1 MHKASAGV
9 IATPEIKPIK
19 STSTKKSAFK
29 KKVTTTVK
37 YYLKPK
43 WSVMTPTI
51 TGTYSELTVNPTLD
65 QRANY
70 SVVSVQGNHNFPVDE
85 TLIYEWSQT
94 KSGWTGFFVFVA
106 MLVAGAIIGTLT
118 GGTALLGLNAL
129 QGALAGA
136 AFGGIGGLVASGFS
150 PTTST
155 TAHLTPY
162 NNSAYQLDPSINM
175 SGDAKAI
182 ADRTHANWIMPDAQ
196 NTPGGVQQF
205 VAKIDIRRAAECGS
219 ASRATDACTANPTS
233 SIVVIPM
240 DDPRFKTIYEEMFYS
255 SHKMLQKYKYPFTT
269 R

>member
-1 MHKASAGV
+1 MIV
-9 IATPEIKPIK
+9 TPEIRQAVE
-19 STSTKKSAFK
+19 TSTKKSAFK

-43 WSVMTPTI
+43 WYVMTPTI

-65 QRANY
+65 QKANY
-70 SVVSVQGNHNFPVDE
+70 SVISVQGNHNFPVDE

-106 MLVAGAIIGTLT
+106 SVVVFAALGALT
-118 GGTALLGLNAL
+118 GGTGLIAGLNSL

-136 AFGGIGGLVASGFS
+136 AVGGMGGLVASGFS

-155 TAHLTPY
+155 TARLTPY
-162 NNSAYQLDPSINM
+162 SYSAYQLDPSTNM

-182 ADRTHANWIMPDAQ
+182 ADRTRANWIMPDAQ

-205 VAKIDIRRAAECGS
+205 VTKIDIRRAAECGS

-240 DDPRFKTIYEEMFYS
+240 DNPRFKTIYDEMFYS
-255 SHKMLQKYKYPFTT
+255 AHKMLQKYKFTT